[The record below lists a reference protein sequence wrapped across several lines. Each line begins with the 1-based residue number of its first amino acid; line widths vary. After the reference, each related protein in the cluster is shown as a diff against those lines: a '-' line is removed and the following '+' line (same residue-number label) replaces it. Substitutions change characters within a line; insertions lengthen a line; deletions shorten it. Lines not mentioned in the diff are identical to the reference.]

1 MALAILRLV
10 EKQKLERKPDYKK
23 KSDERKAGREM
34 SDVEQGGPFFFY
46 HENIKKEAADA
57 ELGTKIDFETV

>member
-34 SDVEQGGPFFFY
+34 SDVE
-46 HENIKKEAADA
+46 
-57 ELGTKIDFETV
+57 